1 MTNNIK
7 EHKNKTVFIIGKEPG
22 LDNVQKYI
30 ETEINLRSSGF
41 SSIKNPAKIL
51 LTQKN
56 AERIEI
62 IKECYSLLLSSD
74 ILFVLKGQYTDSELC
89 TKLIALAHDLS
100 MEIFFEE
107 YECQK

>member
-1 MTNNIK
+1 MTNNIR

-41 SSIKNPAKIL
+41 SSIKNPAKVL
-51 LTQKN
+51 LTQTNVDRLK
-56 AERIEI
+56 IV
-62 IKECYSLLLSSD
+62 KECYGLLLSSD
-74 ILFVLKGQYTDSELC
+74 ILFVLKGTYTDSELC